1 MEHIFI
7 TLLTLSAYF
16 LPSLI
21 AIVRKHHN
29 VIPIVLTN
37 TLLGWTLIIWLVAL
51 IWAFTNQKATQV
63 IINNGSVK

>member
-1 MEHIFI
+1 MEHVFI
-7 TLLTLSAYF
+7 TIIALAAYF

-29 VIPIVLTN
+29 VVPIVLTN
-37 TLLGWTLIIWLVAL
+37 AILGWTIIIWLVAL

-63 IINNGSVK
+63 IINNGAAK